1 MKAKDFLEFME
12 CIGEPVFVPLSCR
25 ERRKTERRIEKM
37 LEKSFWSGIN
47 YRVYYDKPT
56 KQFYAVEKR
65 YGLDAFERGES
76 VVLVYGRAHD
86 YYVEWLE
93 LEQDEKGLFV
103 KNIEKFLG
111 RRVYV

>member
-1 MKAKDFLEFME
+1 MKAKEFLEFME
-12 CIGEPVFVPLSCR
+12 CIGETVFMPFSR
-25 ERRKTERRIEKM
+25 QERRKTEERIEKM
-37 LEKSFWSGIN
+37 LEESFWSGIN

-56 KQFYAVEKR
+56 EQFYAVEKR

-76 VVLVYGRAHD
+76 VVLVYGKAHD

-93 LEQDEKGLFV
+93 LEQDENGLFV
-103 KNIEKFLG
+103 KNTEKILG